1 MIAASVRQGYYRAH
15 VWTLTTEGTPVAAT
29 PTTSGTFTVFPSANN
44 QTWKSARR
52 RNMSRGLLASMMA
65 AALVVSCGEDVTGP
79 LAELCAT
86 RHGAEVCAN
95 RAEYQRTQPVTFTT
109 RNVSSRPIFKDACST
124 KLVGVTS
131 LSREFEEEYNP
142 RLRCGSGATAADVRA
157 NMVRLES
164 GESFEESLT
173 LPTFAFQGYY
183 RANVWILD
191 EQGERVAE
199 TPAFSGIF
207 RVFPSTGG

>member
-1 MIAASVRQGYYRAH
+1 
-15 VWTLTTEGTPVAAT
+15 
-29 PTTSGTFTVFPSANN
+29 
-44 QTWKSARR
+44 
-52 RNMSRGLLASMMA
+52 MSRGFLGSMMA

-79 LAELCAT
+79 QAELCAT
-86 RHGAEVCAN
+86 RHGAEVCVA
-95 RAEYQRTQPVTFTT
+95 RAEYQRTQPVTITT

-142 RLRCGSGATAADVRA
+142 RLRCGSDVTAVDVRA
-157 NMVRLES
+157 NMVRLDPGS
-164 GESFEESLT
+164 SFEETLT
-173 LPTFAFQGYY
+173 LTTFAFQGYY

-199 TPAFSGIF
+199 IPAHSGIF
-207 RVFPSTGG
+207 RVFPATGG